1 MMEWDKITWNQN
13 IDYDLNILKNNV
25 QLVHMGNL
33 TQNPKQ
39 LFTQKL
45 F

>member
-13 IDYDLNILKNNV
+13 IDYDFNILKNNV

-33 TQNPKQ
+33 TRNPKQ